1 MKINFEYLHRFF
13 HPVRINMKK
22 FFEDKCRETFLFQ
35 TNLYLL
41 SYHVFVII
49 CHKYII
55 SLHHYFVTL
64 SIYKKMIKISRA
76 MSFVSIDEKI
86 LEKGSVSNEKQS
98 RLLRHSREHR

>member
-1 MKINFEYLHRFF
+1 MSRNVSFSNKPISPTLSR
-13 HPVRINMKK
+13 VR
-22 FFEDKCRETFLFQ
+22 
-35 TNLYLL
+35 
-41 SYHVFVII
+41 